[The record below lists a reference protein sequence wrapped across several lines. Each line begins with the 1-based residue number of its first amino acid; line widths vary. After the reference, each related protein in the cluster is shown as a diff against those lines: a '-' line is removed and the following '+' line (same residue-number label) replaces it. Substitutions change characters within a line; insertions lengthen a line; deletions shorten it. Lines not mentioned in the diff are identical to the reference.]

1 MGKGREGRGE
11 EWERK
16 RGMGGKEKE
25 RGSGVKPRKTDENHD
40 LYQIWE
46 APVPTSI
53 FDLGHIWHVTAGPRY
68 TLPCQIS
75 SWLAYT
81 TIYNHAKMTN
91 VGNFW
96 GPYPHLS
103 THLRQI
109 WLAWVH
115 PRCARIRQISS
126 DSVFFVAPEKRK
138 PPILQFFNFV
148 IPWWLRPALQRQS
161 WTWVHIYKHIQ
172 RYQGRFRIP
181 KRSWQSGV
189 HELFKS
195 VMYKKSNKKH
205 RTFSFPGGAI
215 YPSPTKP
222 GIVIVE
228 FCTLLAPQNTF
239 ASNA

>member
-1 MGKGREGRGE
+1 MLEIFGAPTHTSRLICAKYGLLEYTHGVH
-11 EWERK
+11 
-16 RGMGGKEKE
+16 
-25 RGSGVKPRKTDENHD
+25 GSAKFHLIRC
-40 LYQIWE
+40 
-46 APVPTSI
+46 
-53 FDLGHIWHVTAGPRY
+53 F
-68 TLPCQIS
+68 S
-75 SWLAYT
+75 S
-81 TIYNHAKMTN
+81 
-91 VGNFW
+91 
-96 GPYPHLS
+96 P
-103 THLRQI
+103 LR
-109 WLAWVH
+109 
-115 PRCARIRQISS
+115 S
-126 DSVFFVAPEKRK
+126 EK

-205 RTFSFPGGAI
+205 RTFSFPGGAL